1 MKKTTEFEYRLD
13 NRTILGITAS
23 FYVDIDNN
31 EVVSTDRFEV
41 DYISVGIS
49 DEWIYREEDDVDN
62 QLILL
67 VEEYINTDAGYVYE
81 VLDVLRGIE
90 VDYKFYW
97 SRLK

>member
-23 FYVDIDNN
+23 FYVDADSN

-49 DEWIYREEDDVDN
+49 DEWIYREEDNVDN
-62 QLILL
+62 QLINL
-67 VEEYINTDAGYVYE
+67 VEEYINTDATQVYE